1 MKANLNTKTYAE
13 LTAERLKNA
22 RSFAKQMGVNAQRVK
37 AERAR
42 IDREKRERMLNRG
55 F

>member
-1 MKANLNTKTYAE
+1 MKANLTTKSYAE

-22 RSFAKQMGVNAQRVK
+22 RSFAKQMGVNAQKVK

-42 IDREKRERMLNRG
+42 IDREKRERVMTRG

>member
-1 MKANLNTKTYAE
+1 MKANVNTKSYSE

-22 RSFAKQMGVNAQRVK
+22 RAFAKQMGVNAQKVK
-37 AERAR
+37 AERNR
-42 IDREKRERMLNRG
+42 IDREKRERVLMRG

>member
-1 MKANLNTKTYAE
+1 MKANLDTKTYAE

-22 RSFAKQMGVNAQRVK
+22 RSFAKQMGVNTQRVK

-42 IDREKRERMLNRG
+42 IDREKRERVLNRG